1 MSDVRPFFDA
11 TDIVGDAADARSRFD
26 RDGYFFA
33 RGLLPPTLVEDLR
46 RQFLAVL
53 RDAGWIAADSPAHD
67 QIADLRAFSVEPE
80 PAYQKVYNQ
89 LYSVPAFHAMQ
100 HRSELLDLMGNLLDA
115 PVIPQPRV
123 IARVMFPERTAHT
136 TPAHQDFVP
145 VQGAADTVT
154 AWIPLTDL
162 SPEMGGLE
170 IAAGSHR
177 QGVFDFVPSLG
188 ASGTEISDPLHG
200 AWVGGTFQQGDV
212 LFFHSMTVHRGAP
225 ATGARLRLS
234 VDLRFQRR
242 VDPIAPASLR
252 PHDPDVTW
260 EDIYAGWAP
269 GQHQYFW
276 HDWDL
281 DLAAYDTQY
290 TEKRDAMAFEVAAKG
305 GIEARA
311 TLQRIVA
318 RDPDPAKQ
326 RKAAEAL
333 AALEA
338 NGS

>member
-234 VDLRFQRR
+234 VDLRFQRTR
-242 VDPIAPASLR
+242 RSHRAGQPQAARSRRHLGRHLRRLGAGAAPVFLARLGPRHCGVRHAVHRKARRHGVRGGCQGRHRGARHATAHRR
-252 PHDPDVTW
+252 PRPR
-260 EDIYAGWAP
+260 P
-269 GQHQYFW
+269 GQ
-276 HDWDL
+276 
-281 DLAAYDTQY
+281 AAQSRRGT
-290 TEKRDAMAFEVAAKG
+290 R
-305 GIEARA
+305 R
-311 TLQRIVA
+311 
-318 RDPDPAKQ
+318 P
-326 RKAAEAL
+326 
-333 AALEA
+333 
-338 NGS
+338 